1 VSTVPGERQDSEMD
15 EEQEAERD
23 KRHGAEKDEQRK
35 IRLHIE
41 SPLTSNLHTSL
52 HFGTGNSCST
62 LLVPF
67 SKGVPERVSLKVTS

>member
-1 VSTVPGERQDSEMD
+1 MVPGERQDSETD

-41 SPLTSNLHTSL
+41 PPLTSNLHTSL
-52 HFGTGNSCST
+52 HFGNQ
-62 LLVPF
+62 
-67 SKGVPERVSLKVTS
+67 